1 MIFQVLL
8 IFPLYVG
15 IFALFFRF
23 RFLIKT
29 MTELNEIFSDMFSEE
44 VSKRDFLM
52 EKIKNGEF
60 ISNSKTPWTVERLE
74 KASDKVVDRLYE
86 KCANPPPI
94 EINKKEALEMGKPVC
109 PVVIEMY
116 AEGLKTLMEQMP
128 YIGERYTVNTEK
140 LKANISANKLF
151 CDNLAIRVGSKMI
164 EQMGENSVTRVGV
177 SLAAMTWNAVERVE
191 SNSGERKNCTINER
205 RANADNLLPAGEPL
219 EGAKGDNQA
228 S

>member
-1 MIFQVLL
+1 MFLEVLL

-29 MTELNEIFSDMFSEE
+29 MTELNEIFSEE

-52 EKIKNGEF
+52 EKIKNGES

-140 LKANISANKLF
+140 LKTSILANRLF
-151 CDNLAIRVGSKMI
+151 CDNLAVKIGSKMI
-164 EQMGENSVTRVGV
+164 EQVGENSVTRASL
-177 SLAAMTWNAVERVE
+177 SLAAMTWDAVEILPV
-191 SNSGERKNCTINER
+191 INER
-205 RANADNLLPAGEPL
+205 QSISGNLLQTGKSL
-219 EGAKGDNQA
+219 EREESDNRASEGDKIY